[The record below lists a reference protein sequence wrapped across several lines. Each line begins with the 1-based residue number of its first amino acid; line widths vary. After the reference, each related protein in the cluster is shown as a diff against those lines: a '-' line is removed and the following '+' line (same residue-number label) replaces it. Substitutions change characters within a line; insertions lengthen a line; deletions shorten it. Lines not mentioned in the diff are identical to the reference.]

1 MDDRRGHAACD
12 HQQHAD
18 ERRAGEARNHQ
29 AEHVDARAG
38 RRAHAQD
45 HEPEEA
51 AEPDGGGGDVRPVEH
66 ERERRGRRLR
76 RVPGQAGDGRR
87 RPGGEK
93 RAGQGEERGHRPLP
107 ATAVVDPEER
117 PGREAEQHEHD
128 LEVGERPAQVGVAD
142 DRHRGGEVEERAL
155 GELRRRDEDVEGDR
169 NQRHGERD
177 RRRQRERPQRHAGDR
192 RRRPGDDRPQRE
204 QADGDHHAQEDEP
217 AGDDQLRRRRGLR
230 ERRNDELRRR
240 PGVGPDGEGKRPAD
254 GMAVGRDH
262 PPVDEVPALRQ
273 VPHRHLDRVR
283 VRRQRGGRA
292 ARLLLAPGVRHR
304 DHGELRRDRLVVG
317 EADPGRRRR
326 HGAAGLGV
334 GAQERGVRPRRLRQ
348 RERACRDGEG
358 EPCPAHP
365 AAHVSGLR
373 PAARPIAPSRT
384 PTAPITSAAMTS
396 SVLAP
401 PPSDDPST
409 TGLGV
414 SDDSGPFQ
422 STTVPSE

>member
-38 RRAHAQD
+38 RRAHTQD

-87 RPGGEK
+87 RPGGQK

-177 RRRQRERPQRHAGDR
+177 RRRQRDARSGTPAIAAAGRAMTARSENRPTAIIMLRKTSQRVTISCGVA
-192 RRRPGDDRPQRE
+192 
-204 QADGDHHAQEDEP
+204 ADSES
-217 AGDDQLRRRRGLR
+217 
-230 ERRNDELRRR
+230 
-240 PGVGPDGEGKRPAD
+240 D
-254 GMAVGRDH
+254 GMTNC
-262 PPVDEVPALRQ
+262 
-273 VPHRHLDRVR
+273 
-283 VRRQRGGRA
+283 
-292 ARLLLAPGVRHR
+292 
-304 DHGELRRDRLVVG
+304 
-317 EADPGRRRR
+317 
-326 HGAAGLGV
+326 GAGPGLG
-334 GAQERGVRPRRLRQ
+334 
-348 RERACRDGEG
+348 
-358 EPCPAHP
+358 
-365 AAHVSGLR
+365 
-373 PAARPIAPSRT
+373 
-384 PTAPITSAAMTS
+384 PTAKVNAPRTGWPSAEITR
-396 SVLAP
+396 
-401 PPSDDPST
+401 
-409 TGLGV
+409 
-414 SDDSGPFQ
+414 Q
-422 STTVPSE
+422 